1 MISTISNIEKFGQ
14 YIFAVIGGLFAI
26 IQPTMPLILVS
37 TLAVFADCL
46 TAWSLAKR
54 VKSKYGKNDGYFK
67 SEHFGRVFTTLIK
80 VYAIII
86 LSYLIDVYVLDFAD
100 MSLANITAG
109 AVCFWQIWSIL
120 ENESS
125 CNNAKW
131 AKIAQKIMVDKTER
145 HFNIDLS
152 ELKEDGEEQEQKED

>member
-1 MISTISNIEKFGQ
+1 MNHITSLIGQ
-14 YIFAVIGGLFAI
+14 WCLTLLGGLLAI
-26 IQPTMPLILVS
+26 IEPTVPLIAVC

-54 VKSKYGKNDGYFK
+54 VKQKYGKNDGYFK
-67 SEHFGRVFTTLIK
+67 SEHFGRVITTLLK
-80 VYAIII
+80 VYALI
-86 LSYLIDVYVLDFAD
+86 LLAYLIDVYVLDFAD
-100 MSLANITAG
+100 MSLANIAAG

-125 CNNAKW
+125 CSDAKW

-145 HFNIDLS
+145 HFDVDLS
-152 ELKEDGEEQEQKED
+152 DLKDE